1 MTQKGPQRITVKMDA
16 VAVGLVRFD
25 LERFNNPHG
34 YITDDEERD
43 QFTARFAFLQFQA
56 IAAAS

>member
-1 MTQKGPQRITVKMDA
+1 MDA